1 MAFKNFTVNGQ
12 SMEDW
17 IKQQQEKNGVL
28 TIRQATQRNEWGTT
42 VLKGSITTLSED
54 QDAEFLNA
62 DMDIRIDGKLY
73 TMRGRRVERRNGIWY
88 VDGKRQ
94 EFPADEGKATTKAH
108 EDLQQE
114 ISEAMSA
121 AFGGGIVNFNGK
133 VGQSHIHSGERV
145 VKTTVRNEF
154 SGGTVIKRGRNIS
167 MPNGGTVKI
176 NRGGKSYTISG
187 KSLERRDGV
196 WYRDGKPVSDSDT
209 GGAYDDLDVV
219 TLEIH
224 GNVEQLSTVSGDVS
238 VSGSVGNISTASGNI
253 RCQTVRGSVST
264 ASGDVHCGSIGGS
277 VSTMSGDIYE
287 R

>member
-1 MAFKNFTVNGQ
+1 MAFENFTVNGQ

-17 IKQQQEKNGVL
+17 IKQQQEKDGVL

-42 VLKGSITTLSED
+42 VLKGSITTLSEN

-73 TMRGRRVERRNGIWY
+73 TMRGRRVERRDGIWY

-114 ISEAMSA
+114 ISEAMNA
-121 AFGGGIVNFNGK
+121 AFGGIVNFNGK

-154 SGGTVIKRGRNIS
+154 SDGTVIKQGRDIS
-167 MPNGGTVKI
+167 MPNGGTVRI

-196 WYRDGKPVSDSDT
+196 WYRDDKPVSDGDI

>member
-1 MAFKNFTVNGQ
+1 MAFENFTVNGQ

-73 TMRGRRVERRNGIWY
+73 TMRGRRVERRDGIWY

-121 AFGGGIVNFNGK
+121 AFGSGIMNFNGK

-145 VKTTVRNEF
+145 VQTTVRNEF
-154 SGGTVIKRGRNIS
+154 SGGTVVKRSRNIS

-176 NRGGKSYTISG
+176 NRGGKSYIISG

-196 WYRDGKPVSDSDT
+196 WYRDGKPVSDCDT

-224 GNVEQLSTVSGDVS
+224 GDVEQLSTVSSDVS

>member
-1 MAFKNFTVNGQ
+1 MANKTIING
-12 SMEDW
+12 MPLDEW
-17 IKQQQEKNGVL
+17 IKKQKEQDGVL
-28 TIRQATQRNEWGTT
+28 TIRRATQRNKWGTT
-42 VLKGSITTLSED
+42 VLEGSITTLNGD
-54 QDAEFLNA
+54 HDAEFLNA

-73 TMRGRRVERRNGIWY
+73 TMRGRRVERKNGIWY

-94 EFPADEGKATTKAH
+94 EFPAGEGKATTKAH

-114 ISEAMSA
+114 ISEAVSA
-121 AFGGGIVNFNGK
+121 AFGGGIVNINGK
-133 VGQSHIHSGERV
+133 VGQSHIHSGENV
-145 VKTTVRNEF
+145 VRTTVRNEF
-154 SGGTVIKRGRNIS
+154 SGGAVIKQGRNIS

-176 NRGGKSYTISG
+176 NRGGKSYIISG

-224 GNVEQLSTVSGDVS
+224 GNVEKLSTVSGDVS
-238 VSGSVGNISTASGNI
+238 VSGDVGNISTASGDI

-264 ASGDVHCGSIGGS
+264 ASGDVHCGSTGGS

>member
-1 MAFKNFTVNGQ
+1 MANKTIING
-12 SMEDW
+12 MPLDEW
-17 IKQQQEKNGVL
+17 IKKQKEQDGVL
-28 TIRQATQRNEWGTT
+28 TIRRATQRNKWGTT
-42 VLKGSITTLSED
+42 VLEGSIMTLSGN

-73 TMRGRRVERRNGIWY
+73 TMKGRRVERKNGIWY

-114 ISEAMSA
+114 ISDAMSA
-121 AFGGGIVNFNGK
+121 AIDGGIVNINGK
-133 VGQSHIHSGERV
+133 AGQSRIHSGERV
-145 VKTTVRNEF
+145 VRTTVRNEF
-154 SGGTVIKRGRNIS
+154 SGGTVVKRGRNIS
-167 MPNGGTVKI
+167 MPNGGTVVV

-196 WYRDGKPVSDSDT
+196 WYVDGKPVSDSDT

-219 TLEIH
+219 KIEIH

-238 VSGSVGNISTASGNI
+238 VSGDVGNISTATGDI
-253 RCQTVRGSVST
+253 RCQSVRGSVST
-264 ASGDVHCGSIGGS
+264 ASGDIRCGSIGGS

>member
-1 MAFKNFTVNGQ
+1 MANKTIING
-12 SMEDW
+12 MPLDEW
-17 IKQQQEKNGVL
+17 IKQQQGKNGVL

-73 TMRGRRVERRNGIWY
+73 TMRGRRVERRDGIWY

-133 VGQSHIHSGERV
+133 VGQGHIHSGEKV
-145 VKTTVRNEF
+145 VRTTVRNEF

-176 NRGGKSYTISG
+176 NRVGKSYTISG

-196 WYRDGKPVSDSDT
+196 WYRDGKPVSDGDT

-224 GNVEQLSTVSGDVS
+224 GDVEQLSTVSGDVS
-238 VSGSVGNISTASGNI
+238 VSGDVGNISTASGGI

-264 ASGDVHCGSIGGS
+264 ASGDVHCGSIGGL